1 VNKALAGLQERAEA
15 QMEKDGIA
23 KARRKFSFSLDMR
36 HRGQINEVE
45 VMLPEGRLK
54 GDFAERLRNRFYARY
69 EQLYGKG
76 SSYRGARL
84 EIVTLRVRATAATPR
99 PKLSKARTRSAT
111 IPKEA
116 KRGPRAIYWAE
127 AKRTL
132 NTPVLDGALLKPGN
146 RIKGP
151 CVVET
156 TQTNVVVHPGRT
168 LRVDEFG
175 NFEILF
181 K

>member
-1 VNKALAGLQERAEA
+1 
-15 QMEKDGIA
+15 MEKDGIA
-23 KARRKFSFSLDMR
+23 RARRKFSFSLDMR

-45 VMLPEGRLK
+45 VMLPEGRLT
-54 GDFAERLRNRFYARY
+54 GDFLEPLRQRFYGRY

-99 PKLSKARTRSAT
+99 PKLSKARKLVSAV
-111 IPKEA
+111 PKAA
-116 KRGPRAIYWAE
+116 KRGTRAIYWAE
-127 AKRTL
+127 PKRAIK
-132 NTPVLDGALLKPGN
+132 TPIFDGAALKPGN

-168 LRVDEFG
+168 LRVDAFG

>member
-1 VNKALAGLQERAEA
+1 
-15 QMEKDGIA
+15 
-23 KARRKFSFSLDMR
+23 
-36 HRGQINEVE
+36 
-45 VMLPEGRLK
+45 MLPEGRLT
-54 GDFAERLRNRFYARY
+54 GAFWEPLRSRFYARY

-99 PKLSKARTRSAT
+99 PRLAKTRKMTSA
-111 IPKEA
+111 IPKRA
-116 KRGPRAIYWAE
+116 KLGMRDIFWAE
-127 AKRTL
+127 PKRTIR
-132 NTPVLDGALLKPGN
+132 TPILDGAALVPGN
-146 RIKGP
+146 RLKGP

-156 TQTNVVVHPGRT
+156 AQTNVVVHPGRT
-168 LRVDEFG
+168 LRVDAFG